1 MSRPKKLSLG
11 KIKKLLM
18 LFRYIVSQKSG
29 NKSIAL
35 KYLDDESIDSISES
49 ISNLLY
55 NEQLNLIFSKPQKRN
70 LQRVIKHNVRS
81 FEDISKK
88 KLPIRKRRTKIIQ
101 NGSGIAT
108 ILLTLIPILTS
119 FLARK

>member
-49 ISNLLY
+49 IFNLLY

-70 LQRVIKHNVRS
+70 LQRVIKHNVQS

-88 KLPIRKRRTKIIQ
+88 KPPIRKKRTKIIQ
-101 NGSGIAT
+101 T
-108 ILLTLIPILTS
+108 VVLLQP
-119 FLARK
+119 FF

>member
-1 MSRPKKLSLG
+1 MSRSKKLSLG

-55 NEQLNLIFSKPQKRN
+55 NEQLNLIFSKPQKRK

-88 KLPIRKRRTKIIQ
+88 KIPLKKRKTKIIQ
-101 NGSGIAT
+101 HGNGIGT